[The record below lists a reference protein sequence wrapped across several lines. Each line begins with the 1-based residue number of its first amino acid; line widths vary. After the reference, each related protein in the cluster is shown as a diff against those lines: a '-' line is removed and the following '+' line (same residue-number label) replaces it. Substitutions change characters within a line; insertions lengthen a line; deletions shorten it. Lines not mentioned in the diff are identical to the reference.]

1 MHVDDIADRIA
12 IASGLEL
19 DDIIRDAWCDHVNG
33 RLSEND
39 MEAITEAARARRA
52 ETHPKPRAAPSSAPQ
67 RPARPRRTIPRG
79 LDRIA
84 SRQRRRSVG
93 QERWL
98 PPNIA
103 SQLTQG
109 EIAVLSVMVREIV
122 NHGVCDL
129 PTDKIAGLAGVCPTM
144 VKNTR
149 RLAEGHGWIS
159 VIHRPRPGQK
169 SLTNLVYALSPEL
182 RAWIATRRRMIGGKF
197 MPTAK
202 TSNSTTSTRR
212 PGMVSNYRNKRLG
225 EGGYRPAADQK
236 GTAARGRPI

>member
-39 MEAITEAARARRA
+39 MEAITEAARTRRQEIQAARRP
-52 ETHPKPRAAPSSAPQ
+52 TPSNAPQ
-67 RPARPRRTIPRG
+67 RPARPRRTIPRAPS
-79 LDRIA
+79 RVA
-84 SRQRRRSVG
+84 SRQRRRDVG
-93 QERWL
+93 QQRWL

-109 EIAVLSVMVREIV
+109 EVAVLSVMVREIV

-129 PTDKIAGLAGVCPTM
+129 PNDKIAGLAGVCPTL

-169 SLTNLVYALSPEL
+169 SLTNLIYALSPEL

-197 MPTAK
+197 VPPTQTRYSN
-202 TSNSTTSTRR
+202 TSPQNPR
-212 PGMVSNYRNKRLG
+212 
-225 EGGYRPAADQK
+225 K
-236 GTAARGRPI
+236 GFQLPESGLARGALG